1 MKNFVSADWL
11 CENLNNKNVKI
22 FDVRSDLFDK
32 EYGKKAFED
41 GHIKN
46 AVFVDLERYLSG
58 PKGKH
63 GGRHPLPDLK
73 EFAEWVK
80 SLGIGKNTI
89 VVAYDEQKIASAAR
103 FCFMLRLIGHEKNFI
118 LDGGIKG
125 WLDKGYPLEKG
136 KEPLKNF
143 DLKSDF
149 TPNIHKEIIADVNDV
164 KAAIKKEDAVIID
177 SRVRERYLGIY
188 EPIDFKK
195 GHIPKAVNY
204 YWKENLKE
212 NGELKDLKD
221 LEERFKDIKGKKE
234 IILYCGS
241 GIDATFNFFVLD
253 ELGIKSKVYIG
264 SFSDW
269 ITYEENEVIV
279 ENFTEK
285 Y

>member
-11 CENLNNKNVKI
+11 YENLNNENVKI

-80 SLGIGKNTI
+80 SLGIGKDTI

-118 LDGGIKG
+118 LDGSIKM
-125 WLDKGYPLEKG
+125 WVDKGYPLEKG
-136 KEPLKNF
+136 SGENGYK
-143 DLKSDF
+143 DVSDF
-149 TPNIHKEIIADVNDV
+149 SPEFHLELVADVNDV
-164 KAAIKKEDAVIID
+164 RAAIGREDAAIVD
-177 SRVRERYLGIY
+177 SRMPERYKGLI

-195 GHIPKAVNY
+195 GHIPSAVNFF
-204 YWKENLKE
+204 WKENLKE
-212 NGELKDLKD
+212 NGELKDIEV
-221 LEERFKDIKGKKE
+221 LEERFSSLKGKKD
-234 IILYCGS
+234 IIVYCGS
-241 GIDATFNFFVLD
+241 GIDATFNFFTLD
-253 ELGIKSKVYIG
+253 ELGIKSRVYIG

-279 ENFTEK
+279 EQ
-285 Y
+285 

>member
-11 CENLNNKNVKI
+11 YENLNNENVKI
-22 FDVRSDLFDK
+22 FDARSDLFDR
-32 EYGKKAFED
+32 EYGRKAYED

-73 EFAEWVK
+73 EFEEWVK
-80 SLGIGKNTI
+80 SLGIGKDTI

-118 LDGGIKG
+118 LDGGIKR
-125 WLDKGYPLEKG
+125 WMDKGYTLEKG
-136 KEPLKNF
+136 SGENAHK
-143 DLKSDF
+143 DVSDF
-149 TPNIHKEIIADVNDV
+149 STEFHLELVADVNDV
-164 KAAIKKEDAVIID
+164 RAAIGREDAAIVD
-177 SRVRERYLGIY
+177 SRMPDRYKGLI

-212 NGELKDLKD
+212 NGELKDLKE

-234 IILYCGS
+234 VILYCGS
-241 GIDATFNFFVLD
+241 GIDATFNYFTLD
-253 ELGIKSKVYIG
+253 ELGIKARVYIG

-269 ITYEENEVIV
+269 ITYEENEVW
-279 ENFTEK
+279 TERV
-285 Y
+285 